1 MNASM
6 EEQLPLTHFQIEVL
20 LRYLI
25 KSNQIVSKLEQN
37 YSEIYSELVKD
48 TYEVPALNIEEVH
61 NFIKTLA
68 DKIGLEFPFKD

>member
-1 MNASM
+1 MSASM

-48 TYEVPALNIEEVH
+48 TYEIPTLSIVEVH
-61 NFIKTLA
+61 NFIKTLS
-68 DKIGLEFPFKD
+68 DKIGLEFPAN